1 MPRRGAF
8 QRVTGYS
15 GGGKDTEITER
26 HRVQTTITEAAP
38 IPTDTPPDCQDFK
51 HLCDSSAR
59 AVDSGTTLRQQT
71 VLKFTEGN

>member
-1 MPRRGAF
+1 M
-8 QRVTGYS
+8 TGYS

-26 HRVQTTITEAAP
+26 HRVQPTITEAAP
-38 IPTDTPPDCQDFK
+38 IPTDGLTPPDCQDLK

-71 VLKFTEGN
+71 KTVLQFTDGN